1 MKIIGYVKK
10 MMVLL
15 LCLSV
20 IGVNELSVFAN
31 NVVVKADTRSKTEF
45 FPYSFQAEDY
55 LERCSVSEKLF
66 KTISPSQTM
75 YDAGA
80 ESGLA
85 VSAAVWDSFTTLLDS
100 LNKPSSMADKAF
112 EKKDLYAGLL
122 LSIFECE
129 YKSDTKA
136 RMDMSQI
143 KNMNSLYKQ
152 FDSFCKANDYIY
164 AASDKILFSDMSQ
177 VQKERLLSLTNTLA
191 DTDKDGDVWMSAMG
205 NVDKALKVM
214 DVLNDVEKW
223 CTYIMN
229 CILLNDLNE
238 NTKLVLKDMYQ
249 ESLKTG
255 NLDMSLAFKES
266 LDIAQASGVELAS
279 EITEHFALEFTKKAA
294 QEIIDTF
301 WGDIKKSAQAA
312 NPYIAAFWLAYD
324 GSKLLVKLVFNSD
337 NITEKYCKMDA
348 LLQIRKVASAVYEK
362 EKNTYKSTKNESDAA
377 ALIASRDIMYECI
390 NVDCECA
397 SEYVDSVSNAL
408 WQKIITLF
416 KECNNLTEL
425 KRQIKSIQD
434 SINSTHKTVQLNWI
448 FWLQDDYPEEYENYK
463 SLLVDYLPSVTM
475 PKTSASVNV
484 GEKIDLGGYVL
495 SDPCKFL
502 DGKIKE
508 SWSTTNSK
516 VAMVNSM
523 GVVSAVEKGTAVIK
537 LRFLDSDGNE
547 IDGIYQDCTVTV
559 INQEIQ
565 LSKSSITIYRGESYT
580 LKAAVKGNNDKVTW
594 STNKPS
600 VANVTN
606 NGKVTARKAGTAV
619 ITAKVSGIRA
629 RCKVTVKNASI
640 TLDKASYTMNVGDT
654 YILKANVMGTGK
666 KVMWSSNKPAVA
678 TVSNGKVIARKMG
691 TATIIAKANGITAKC
706 KVTVAAAAKNL
717 QDGRYLIR
725 SNTIGYVNT
734 KSNNWEISA
743 EYYNDY
749 WPINMVYKGVCN
761 MKVNAKT
768 KYLDWYTP
776 FDYNTISKK
785 KFVSEHLKNSKYKW
799 IFFEIRNGTIN
810 SIWGL
815 KEDPEW

>member
-1 MKIIGYVKK
+1 

-20 IGVNELSVFAN
+20 IGVNEFSVFAN
-31 NVVVKADTRSKTEF
+31 NVVVKADSRSKTEF
-45 FPYSFQAEDY
+45 FPYSYQAEDY

-66 KTISPSQTM
+66 NTISPSQTM
-75 YDAGA
+75 YDAGV

-100 LNKPSSMADKAF
+100 FNKPSSMADKAF
-112 EKKDLYAGLL
+112 EKKDLYAGLF

-129 YKSDTKA
+129 YKADTKA

-238 NTKLVLKDMYQ
+238 NTKQVLEDMYQ

-279 EITEHFALEFTKKAA
+279 EITENFALEFTKKAA

-377 ALIASRDIMYECI
+377 AFIASRDIMYECI

-516 VAMVNSM
+516 VAVVNSM
-523 GVVSAVEKGTAVIK
+523 GVVSAIKEGTAIIS
-537 LRFLDSDGNE
+537 LRFLDSSGNE

-559 INQEIQ
+559 KNLKISLNKTKTTLYVGDSEV
-565 LSKSSITIYRGESYT
+565 
-580 LKAAVKGNNDKVTW
+580 LKATLNGGSGKVTW
-594 STNKPS
+594 SSSNKS
-600 VANVTN
+600 VVTVSA
-606 NGKVTARKAGTAV
+606 GKIVAKKKGTAT
-619 ITAKVSGIRA
+619 ITAKVDGASTK
-629 RCKVTVKNASI
+629 CTVTVKKRESSSGANYKKLYKKFLEQSQIKIGSSSI
-640 TLDKASYTMNVGDT
+640 QPKWYYVLNIDKKGVPELIVCYGGPIAEYYVYTVKNNKVKYLGECIARGISIDNPQIYYVPSQKGLSVSGWTNGIGGAWSNLFVISNSKLVQKRHIMSYFD
-654 YILKANVMGTGK
+654 
-666 KVMWSSNKPAVA
+666 
-678 TVSNGKVIARKMG
+678 SNGKEVYQVG
-691 TATIIAKANGITAKC
+691 TTADTAKN
-706 KVTVAAAAKNL
+706 VTKAI
-717 QDGRYLIR
+717 Y
-725 SNTIGYVNT
+725 
-734 KSNNWEISA
+734 NN
-743 EYYNDY
+743 YYN
-749 WPINMVYKGVCN
+749 
-761 MKVNAKT
+761 
-768 KYLDWYTP
+768 KYFKDQKEYTAIQNIETNRNKS
-776 FDYNTISKK
+776 FD
-785 KFVSEHLKNSKYKW
+785 
-799 IFFEIRNGTIN
+799 
-810 SIWGL
+810 
-815 KEDPEW
+815 